1 MHSIC
6 GESKKVD
13 EDVVMSWINRTLPNL
28 VEKYSPDCIYNAD
41 ETGLFWKML
50 PESTLDIKG
59 NKCTGGQ
66 QQKDRLLILFYCNS
80 DGSDKLEPLEVGKY
94 KNPRCFKGIRHLPVS
109 YTNTANA

>member
-1 MHSIC
+1 
-6 GESKKVD
+6 
-13 EDVVMSWINRTLPNL
+13 MSWINITLPNL
-28 VEKYSPDCIYNAD
+28 ADNFSLDCINNAD

-80 DGSDKLEPLEVGKY
+80 DGSDKLEPLVVSKY
-94 KNPRCFKGIRHLPVS
+94 
-109 YTNTANA
+109 